1 MCHDSTYAW
10 QTSRRR
16 TRTFWNKI
24 LLPAAEVGVIFGEY
38 LYSYSFVLSVLVIV
52 VREVIGGEEERPP
65 TTTAYKTQ
73 HRSIEA
79 AAKPEDPSICLL
91 PPEFCSFF
99 HYTTPHHTALHYCLN
114 TSSTPIFFN
123 IKNGIQSN
131 SSQAKQIRSDQIKSN
146 QTKTQ
151 INSNNEIENEN
162 KNRMLRSLNAI
173 SRNVRTTGVKNSAW
187 RSFSST
193 EDYDVVVVG
202 K

>member
-1 MCHDSTYAW
+1 MEKKD
-10 QTSRRR
+10 RPPPPPR
-16 TRTFWNKI
+16 TRRNT
-24 LLPAAEVGVIFGEY
+24 
-38 LYSYSFVLSVLVIV
+38 
-52 VREVIGGEEERPP
+52 VRS
-65 TTTAYKTQ
+65 K
-73 HRSIEA
+73 IEA

-99 HYTTPHHTALHYCLN
+99 HYTTTPHHTALHYCLN

-123 IKNGIQSN
+123 LKNGIQSN
-131 SSQAKQIRSDQIKSN
+131 SSQTNQIKSDQIKSN